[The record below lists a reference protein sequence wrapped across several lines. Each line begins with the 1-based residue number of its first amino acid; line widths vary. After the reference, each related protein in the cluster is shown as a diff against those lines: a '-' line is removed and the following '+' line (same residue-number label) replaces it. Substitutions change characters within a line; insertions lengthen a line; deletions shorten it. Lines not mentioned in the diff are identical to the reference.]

1 MSYTRSMNG
10 TQLHFLS
17 HMILS
22 SQESVQLHTVG
33 SAKHAVSAV
42 IRAVHYF
49 MKMESSGDRNVNQAE
64 SGFFIIMWRE
74 QSG

>member
-1 MSYTRSMNG
+1 MSYTGSMNG